1 MSTHPVCP
9 VRIGATTRPSPAL
22 VLIYTRGLKSQDLR
36 KRIMPLRQLGTLGVE
51 AAARKMVEAHSEYL
65 SPEKISFDQIVR
77 LVASVVQQQKET
89 PAPAPEPP
97 AAAKEEKK
105 AEAKK
110 AESPSP
116 AASEEKKSE
125 TPGSAIPVA
134 AADKP
139 REPRVFTGT
148 IVTTPRGE
156 ATNAAAPSAAEAAGG
171 PSPAPLSRGFLTE
184 IACDLDSSDDDN
196 GVAPQGEDDDDNNSV
211 VSVEL
216 PDEMPITASYTPPPI
231 EPPSGGDA
239 AAAAVTT
246 TTKTAT
252 LDVDDFDEE
261 EDVEDEPIDISEPTT
276 APAPAA
282 KPPPPKLAPIGGAKL
297 TPLTGAG
304 AGALAPLGG
313 PKPRSSLPPSSSLAS
328 GDSSVSN
335 PPPPRAVS
343 FNEQAKAKT
352 ASNFADEAIDIVD
365 DFDDDE
371 EDEAEGSINDSL
383 RAFVSKGYDEAASP
397 ATSGFVQTRLA
408 ASPAATNPFK
418 EGMSRR
424 TPGGLSAAATR
435 REVAEYD
442 DFEEIESDDEDERVV
457 TPELPDEDEEQDK
470 WPTRKDT
477 VVAAGS
483 PTKPQKPFDAEE
495 DDVLSPLKKPSTA
508 AAASKKGEE
517 KAPES
522 PGWRHPTM
530 QELLGDSEESDDFDN
545 GEALLGKGTS
555 STINN
560 LLEGR
565 TLGQAFRRPVENPNI
580 AAVGVLPPANAG
592 QMPLGPIASR
602 NAALAGRGPPL
613 GPVGGSKPSLA
624 PLSGI
629 GGTRSF
635 R

>member
-1 MSTHPVCP
+1 MRPRAPS
-9 VRIGATTRPSPAL
+9 TTRCVRSCQRDT
-22 VLIYTRGLKSQDLR
+22 TRRRRPQR
-36 KRIMPLRQLGTLGVE
+36 RIRADAVGGVARCYQPLQGG
-51 AAARKMVEAHSEYL
+51 H
-65 SPEKISFDQIVR
+65 
-77 LVASVVQQQKET
+77 
-89 PAPAPEPP
+89 
-97 AAAKEEKK
+97 
-105 AEAKK
+105 
-110 AESPSP
+110 
-116 AASEEKKSE
+116 
-125 TPGSAIPVA
+125 VA
-134 AADKP
+134 AHA
-139 REPRVFTGT
+139 
-148 IVTTPRGE
+148 
-156 ATNAAAPSAAEAAGG
+156 
-171 PSPAPLSRGFLTE
+171 
-184 IACDLDSSDDDN
+184 
-196 GVAPQGEDDDDNNSV
+196 
-211 VSVEL
+211 
-216 PDEMPITASYTPPPI
+216 
-231 EPPSGGDA
+231 
-239 AAAAVTT
+239 
-246 TTKTAT
+246 
-252 LDVDDFDEE
+252 
-261 EDVEDEPIDISEPTT
+261 
-276 APAPAA
+276 
-282 KPPPPKLAPIGGAKL
+282 
-297 TPLTGAG
+297 
-304 AGALAPLGG
+304 
-313 PKPRSSLPPSSSLAS
+313 
-328 GDSSVSN
+328 
-335 PPPPRAVS
+335 
-343 FNEQAKAKT
+343 
-352 ASNFADEAIDIVD
+352 
-365 DFDDDE
+365 
-371 EDEAEGSINDSL
+371 
-383 RAFVSKGYDEAASP
+383 
-397 ATSGFVQTRLA
+397 
-408 ASPAATNPFK
+408 
-418 EGMSRR
+418 
-424 TPGGLSAAATR
+424 GGLSAAATR